1 MTQSSNVLCAA
12 AAALALCGLSASAVS
27 AASGP
32 GIWLPPAAL
41 KDGVSITGLI
51 DTGFRIHHHAGK
63 TDVRMQPNGDET
75 SAFHIRARESLGNG
89 RYVRM
94 KLSAPFKPDS
104 GEFNNG
110 STILFN
116 EAFVAVGGEW
126 GEVAV
131 GRLANIFSGNG
142 DFGLCPQINPSPMGT
157 NFTNASL
164 TPTFSS
170 GYYFN
175 NSVIYNTPRIN
186 GFHAALMYSNGRADD
201 SVARSKSDLFAA
213 LALTWK
219 GEKAKLAVMPTFID
233 NDSLR
238 TADVKPNDEK
248 GLALLGSYWPD
259 PTMGFHV
266 GYQYVRDGRAL
277 GGSYFNFFTPA
288 AVGGPGIAVS
298 TRGVDTHALSLGFS
312 KRVGQQKISVV
323 LMGNKVEYQGDSEVD
338 ADRKGWRVIPA
349 AIYRYYLSKR
359 THIWAAASVSESGGL
374 YEKARHF
381 EGDPSKAWDLG
392 AGLVHH
398 F

>member
-186 GFHAALMYSNGRADD
+186 GFHAAVMYSNGRTDD
-201 SVARSKSDLFAA
+201 SVARSKSDQFAA

-238 TADVKPNDEK
+238 TADVKPNDER
-248 GLALLGSYWPD
+248 GSRFSGAIGRIRPWAFTSATSTCATAAPWAGAISTTLR
-259 PTMGFHV
+259 PPPSAA
-266 GYQYVRDGRAL
+266 RAL
-277 GGSYFNFFTPA
+277 RFQ
-288 AVGGPGIAVS
+288 
-298 TRGVDTHALSLGFS
+298 R
-312 KRVGQQKISVV
+312 
-323 LMGNKVEYQGDSEVD
+323 
-338 ADRKGWRVIPA
+338 
-349 AIYRYYLSKR
+349 
-359 THIWAAASVSESGGL
+359 AASIRTRS
-374 YEKARHF
+374 
-381 EGDPSKAWDLG
+381 PSAFQSAWDSRRFPSFSWATRSNTG
-392 AGLVHH
+392 ATARLTQTARAGASFPLRSTATT
-398 F
+398 